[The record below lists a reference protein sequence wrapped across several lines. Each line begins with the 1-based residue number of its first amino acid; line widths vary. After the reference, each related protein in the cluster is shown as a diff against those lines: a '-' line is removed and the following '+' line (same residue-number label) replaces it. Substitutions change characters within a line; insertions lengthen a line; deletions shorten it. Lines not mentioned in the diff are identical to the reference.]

1 MSSKMLPDYPVV
13 VIGIT
18 ELQKRRI
25 VPLSWKDTRELQGVF
40 FYVFS
45 NIVELEDPSPD
56 EMFNFI
62 TSVIYENIFEIIRL
76 VVKDF
81 KDDPIPEEEFSLE
94 QMSEI
99 ANHVF
104 VMNFEGT
111 IKNVQSLLQTAKVAM
126 EKAKM
131 KKKV

>member
-1 MSSKMLPDYPVV
+1 M
-13 VIGIT
+13 
-18 ELQKRRI
+18 
-25 VPLSWKDTRELQGVF
+25 
-40 FYVFS
+40 
-45 NIVELEDPSPD
+45 EDPSPD

-131 KKKV
+131 KKKA